1 MRYKIAILVLN
12 RVWLSISYRTLC
24 NENISRNYILAII
37 IRKFSDSDYCFIII
51 RSNNLNETKKKIDIE
66 QKKKYIIQEGLQ
78 Y

>member
-24 NENISRNYILAII
+24 NENISRNYILAI